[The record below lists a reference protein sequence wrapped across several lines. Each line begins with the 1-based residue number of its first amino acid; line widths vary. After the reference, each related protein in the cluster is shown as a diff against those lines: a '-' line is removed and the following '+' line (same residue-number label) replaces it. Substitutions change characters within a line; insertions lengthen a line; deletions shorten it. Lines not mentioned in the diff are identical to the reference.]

1 MNYKV
6 IRENIKFKYDEIFNL
21 VLDAVIDYMKNNAV
35 KENMFIET
43 LYLNVSD
50 WDIELENNDK
60 YVSTIDKLYY
70 IPATGELGF
79 IVYKEDS
86 NNIFKERAFSHRYIH
101 KDLDILMQ
109 IFNIFCK

>member
-6 IRENIKFKYDEIFNL
+6 IRENIKSKYDEIFHL

-43 LYLNVSD
+43 LCLNVSD
-50 WDIELENNDK
+50 WDIEIDNNYK

-86 NNIFKERAFSHRYIH
+86 TNIFKERAFSHKYIH
-101 KDLDILMQ
+101 KDLTILMS